1 MGKIVSYTVDLA
13 NMPPLTAE
21 EKARLEAL
29 AAKPDSE
36 IDFSD
41 IPRLTPD
48 FFARAIRNPY
58 FKPKKTSMTVRIDA
72 DVVAWLRS
80 QGKGYQSRLNA
91 ILREHM
97 LSSVSK
103 QHAVAGKNP

>member
-1 MGKIVSYTVDLA
+1 MGKMVSYTVDLA
-13 NMPPLTAE
+13 NMPPLSAE
-21 EKARLEAL
+21 EKARLKAL

-41 IPRLTPD
+41 IPRLTPE

-58 FKPKKTSMTVRIDA
+58 YKPTKTSMTVRIDS

-80 QGKGYQSRLNA
+80 KGKGYQSRLNA
-91 ILREHM
+91 ILRERM
-97 LSSVSK
+97 LAEGA
-103 QHAVAGKNP
+103 QR